1 MYLILKD
8 FMRFKSGLIIGIFG
22 LVVVILGGF
31 YFAIGIT
38 LLTYFALLEFFR
50 MAEFTGIKP
59 ATKTTLFS
67 CSILIISTY
76 FELNGILPKEISS
89 SILPISSIAICT
101 WLLIQPKPGKISDIA
116 TSIFGLFYLGFL
128 PSYWIR
134 LRELD
139 TTFISSNLVQNGFF
153 EINYV
158 SGLSLTLISCLVIV
172 SSDIGSYFIG
182 KKFGKT
188 SLSPISPS
196 KTIEGF
202 FGGMFCAILT
212 GLLFTYLFNWNNFL
226 LIGLIFGIMISL
238 MALIGDLIESMM
250 KRDAKLK
257 DSGNLLP
264 GHGGILDRI
273 DSYIFIPSLI
283 YYIIVL
289 IDYLRIIKN

>member
-1 MYLILKD
+1 
-8 FMRFKSGLIIGIFG
+8 MRFKSGLIIGIFG

-31 YFAIGIT
+31 YFTIGIT
-38 LLTYFALLEFFR
+38 LLTYFALSEFFR

-76 FELNGILPKEISS
+76 FELNGLLPKEISN
-89 SILPISSIAICT
+89 SILPLSSIAICT

-134 LRELD
+134 LREFD
-139 TTFISSNLVQNGFF
+139 TAFLNSNSGQNGFF
-153 EINYV
+153 EIDYV

-196 KTIEGF
+196 KTVEGF
-202 FGGMFCAILT
+202 FGGMFCAIST
-212 GLLFTYLFNWNNFL
+212 GLIFTYLFNWNNFL
-226 LIGLIFGIMISL
+226 LIGLIFGIIISL

-283 YYIIVL
+283 YYIIV
-289 IDYLRIIKN
+289 IINYLRIIKN

>member
-76 FELNGILPKEISS
+76 FELNGILPKEISN

-153 EINYV
+153 EIDYV